1 MAPTDTPGPARL
13 EPAFLAAWPAL
24 AVEWHGQWAARFAD
38 GYSKRANSVTCLGPD
53 GDEARVERI
62 AAAYAARRLPPV
74 FRITPLAPA
83 WLDGALARRG
93 YAVVDPV
100 RFMTLSA
107 AATAP
112 DPDWQ
117 AASAAT
123 AEWCA
128 GYAAAS
134 GIAPRHLPTMQAI
147 LARIVPEAVFG
158 TLRLEGAPAGWAL
171 VVRDGPL
178 AAIFDVVVRPDL
190 RGRGLGR
197 RLMAAVLAEAAGRTA
212 WLQVIET
219 NAVACGLYA
228 SLGFTEA
235 YQAHY
240 RAASGP

>member
-1 MAPTDTPGPARL
+1 MSTTGTSAAAML
-13 EPAFLAAWPAL
+13 EPAFLASWPAL
-24 AVEWHGQWAARFAD
+24 ATARHGQWVARFAA
-38 GYSKRANSVTCLGPD
+38 GYSKRANSVTCLGRD
-53 GDEARVERI
+53 GDEARIDRI
-62 AAAYAARRLPPV
+62 AAQYAQRHQPAI

-93 YAVVDPV
+93 YTVVDPV
-100 RFMTLSA
+100 RFLTLDA
-107 AATAP
+107 PEGAP
-112 DPDWQ
+112 DPGWHTEP
-117 AASAAT
+117 AASAA
-123 AEWCA
+123 WCA

-147 LARIVPEAVFG
+147 LARIVPEAAFG
-158 TLRLEGAPAGWAL
+158 TLRIDGAPAGWAL

-197 RLMAAVLAEAAGRTA
+197 RLMAAMLAGAAGRTA

-219 NAVACGLYA
+219 NAAARALYA
-228 SLGFTEA
+228 SLGFSEA
-235 YQAHY
+235 YRAHY